1 MANETFKLGATKW
14 AYKDGSLLAYNDVN
28 NNFKPLPFTF
38 ERSSLAT
45 KVNEDG
51 LIETVRNN
59 IPRID
64 YTDNPNGH
72 LLLEPERTNW
82 FFRSNE
88 FNVSPWNSPS
98 SSALLTANQDGI
110 FNTNTAWKLIQNTNT
125 GYHYI
130 TQSVTLTGNYIYSIY
145 AKAGECKGISFYVPR
160 PTAGSGSGVTAFNL
174 DSGTYLLNEHNA
186 TSESLGD
193 GWYRLS
199 LQVYLNGSGNMT
211 IYVIQTIQQSETG
224 DGVSG
229 IYIQYAQ
236 LEAGNYPTSYIPT
249 SGATAT
255 RVAEN
260 CRGAGN
266 AQVFNDSEGVLYAE
280 IAALVGDDT
289 YRQISISNGTNT
301 YRHLISF
308 YQSSIIC
315 ATINNG
321 YSYLPVISS
330 SIAPNTLYKVA
341 YKYKQDDFSFWINGV
356 KVGESLT
363 GNLPTGLSDLEFGN
377 GVNQLN
383 FYGKTK
389 QIGVYDT
396 ALTDTE
402 LENLTTETS
411 EFDSINPAAFV
422 MRVKTYESGT
432 SASNQFT
439 IPTSGS
445 GYNYTIT
452 TSDGQ
457 TITGNTGSTTITFT
471 SAGIHDVAITGDF
484 PRIYFNN
491 GGDKFKLIDIRN
503 WGDIGWTSMERAFF
517 GCNNLTNVTA
527 SDVPDLSSV
536 TDMFFTFRQ
545 CSYLTTLDVSLW
557 DTGSITNMYAMFSF
571 CSSLTTLDVSSW
583 DTSSVTNMSIAF
595 YGCSSLTTLD
605 VSGWNTGSVTN
616 MGGTFQNCTS
626 LTTLDVSGWDTS
638 NVTNMQSIFQNCTSL
653 NTLNVGAWNTS
664 SVTTMYLAFQFCSSL
679 TTLDVS
685 SWNTSS
691 VTNMRDTFYNC
702 SSLTDLDVSAW
713 DIDQVTN
720 FTNFAFGVTIPT
732 ATYDDILIAWEAQ
745 APTSGISI
753 HFGNSKYSWRA
764 IEARNTLVN
773 TYNWT
778 ITDGGFDDISD
789 EFIFTVKTNN
799 LSAGSTANDTF
810 KLPLVASSTVNAIVD
825 WGDGSSDVITA
836 YNQAEVTH
844 QYASIGTYEIKI
856 DGVINGWQFN
866 ASGDML
872 KILDIKNWGSF
883 DISTDATFYACYNL
897 TQSAT
902 DVPTISSTS
911 LLRIFTSCLVFNGDI
926 SNWDVST
933 VVNFYG
939 SLNSCGLLKISLS
952 NWDINQV
959 TNFAFFAFGT
969 DINES
974 GTTTNYDNTLISWA
988 AQSPQSNINIHFGTA
1003 KYSWRAIEARNTLIN
1018 TYNWTITDG
1027 GFDDV
1032 SDEFIITIDTTQA
1045 GSAADTFVLPWI
1057 GTYDVDWGDGNVD
1070 IAVTNTQTH
1079 VYASSGIYD
1088 VKVTAATGRILFN
1101 NLGDKSKLIDIRNWG
1116 NIGWTSMAFSFAG
1129 CNQLTSV
1136 SASDIPNLSAVT
1148 DGGYM
1153 FYNCNQ
1159 MTSLNVSNWDLSSF
1173 TSLLRAFAYCRNL
1186 SNLDVTGWNIS
1197 NVISILSTFE
1207 DCDQFDYSLAN
1218 WNINNIT
1225 TANSF
1230 MLSAVGLST
1239 ANYDNTLIAWAAQSP
1254 QSNINI
1260 HFGTAKYTLGSA
1272 AEAARTS
1279 LRNNF
1284 GWTITDGGGVSGVL
1298 NQYTGAAAAYSLR
1311 NLSDATTNV
1320 VRVRRDSD
1328 NAELDFTYD
1337 GIMDVGVTGLANWVG
1352 VGNNGY
1358 VVTWYDQ
1365 SGLGNHATQGTASA
1379 QPQIVA
1385 SGVVNL
1391 VNGMPAILSDG
1402 VDDYLSVAFSA
1413 TNPTT
1418 QFFVYDKVGTS
1429 GTLGGLFSGVNYTPA
1444 LSLDSTGVYAYQSG
1458 PVFGPTYANN
1468 NQAVVSLKSS
1478 TTGTD
1483 WAMWGNGSSVT
1494 NSGENIGTL
1503 APNNITLM
1511 ARGGASLFGSAYFQ
1525 EYIVYPS
1532 DQTSNQSAIESN
1544 INGYYSIY

>member
-745 APTSGISI
+745 APTSGLSISFGNSKYSLIAIEARNTLVNTYNWTITDGGQTDTNKFIIRIDTTKAGSAADTFVLPWIGTYDVDWGDGNVDTSVTDTQTHTYSSIGTYDIKVTAATGQIIFNNGGDKSKLIDIRNWGNVGWTSMLYAFYGCDNLTNVTASDVPDLSSVANMSRAFQDCTSLTNLDVSNWDTSNVTNMIYTFRSCSSLTTLDVSGWDTSSVTNMLGTFQLCSSLTDLDVSLWDIDQVTNLGNFATGVTIPTATYDDILIAWAAQAPTSGISI

-974 GTTTNYDNTLISWA
+974 GTTTNYDNTLIS
-988 AQSPQSNINIHFGTA
+988 
-1003 KYSWRAIEARNTLIN
+1003 
-1018 TYNWTITDG
+1018 
-1027 GFDDV
+1027 
-1032 SDEFIITIDTTQA
+1032 
-1045 GSAADTFVLPWI
+1045 
-1057 GTYDVDWGDGNVD
+1057 
-1070 IAVTNTQTH
+1070 
-1079 VYASSGIYD
+1079 
-1088 VKVTAATGRILFN
+1088 
-1101 NLGDKSKLIDIRNWG
+1101 
-1116 NIGWTSMAFSFAG
+1116 
-1129 CNQLTSV
+1129 
-1136 SASDIPNLSAVT
+1136 
-1148 DGGYM
+1148 
-1153 FYNCNQ
+1153 
-1159 MTSLNVSNWDLSSF
+1159 
-1173 TSLLRAFAYCRNL
+1173 
-1186 SNLDVTGWNIS
+1186 
-1197 NVISILSTFE
+1197 
-1207 DCDQFDYSLAN
+1207 
-1218 WNINNIT
+1218 
-1225 TANSF
+1225 
-1230 MLSAVGLST
+1230 
-1239 ANYDNTLIAWAAQSP
+1239 WAAQSP